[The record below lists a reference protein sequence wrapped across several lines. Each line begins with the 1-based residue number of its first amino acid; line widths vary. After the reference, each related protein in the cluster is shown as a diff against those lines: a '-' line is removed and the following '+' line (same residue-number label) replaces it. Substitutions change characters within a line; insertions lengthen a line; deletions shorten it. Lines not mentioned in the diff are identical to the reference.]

1 MIALGHILN
10 KPNIKAVSHICLAII
25 ACWLLQTE
33 PTNGQEVSYETSAY
47 LVPLEEQQ
55 KELGR
60 IDDALK
66 GGIQQIERACKPFIE
81 EDSLEKVELK
91 PNTYLQ
97 LNQART
103 SIETK
108 SNNVLLQFKNVQNVA
123 GIKEV
128 EVCNSATS
136 AQSTDSCL
144 SLKYAIEKLAS
155 LETYFL
161 KTTSRNIQI
170 FDNFVVVGKLEALQC
185 VRPDFTNSLIQSY
198 LRRVDET
205 DISGLKYYRSKLS
218 QLKTEIQSHE

>member
-1 MIALGHILN
+1 MIALGHILH
-10 KPNIKAVSHICLAII
+10 KPNIKAVSHICLATI
-25 ACWLLQTE
+25 ACWLLQAE
-33 PTNGQEVSYETSAY
+33 PTNGQELSSEASAY
-47 LVPLEEQQ
+47 IVPLEEQQ

-66 GGIQQIERACKPFIE
+66 GGIQQIERACKPFIK

-91 PNTYLQ
+91 PDTYLQ

-103 SIETK
+103 SIEKK

-123 GIKEV
+123 GIKEA

-161 KTTSRNIQI
+161 KTTSRNI
-170 FDNFVVVGKLEALQC
+170 
-185 VRPDFTNSLIQSY
+185 
-198 LRRVDET
+198 
-205 DISGLKYYRSKLS
+205 
-218 QLKTEIQSHE
+218 